1 MWVQKAWK
9 CVKWWR
15 SKNSWNEFLIS
26 WMLGLVIVCPSLHLR
41 IMSPD
46 VTWREWSI
54 WIFGLPKIHV
64 LLLASLKR
72 DYWTSVSIWLQFGLN
87 MASAWNQYGSNLV
100 VLSGSSQICHWTEDV
115 AEKIAGLIQTWMLSC
130 LMWPLLVFRYID
142 GAGGVTWILWSEL
155 SLVIPAVNGMK
166 KNWGLCQNQWS
177 SSVTERADRTRAP
190 ASVFTQVCVAAC
202 QLLENNIESRLK
214 AKLYVQTWEG
224 ESVLYKNGS
233 VYYFLKA
240 IQGWALPKKQA
251 SLIVPALHSHT
262 PTFPYLATR
271 QFPQSRWFR

>member
-1 MWVQKAWK
+1 MWVKKAWK
-9 CVKWWR
+9 FVKWWQ
-15 SKNSWNEFLIS
+15 SKSSWSEFLIS
-26 WMLGLVIVCPSLHLR
+26 WILGLVIICPFLHLC

-46 VTWREWSI
+46 VTWHEWSI

-64 LLLASLKR
+64 LQLASLKR
-72 DYWTSVSIWLQFGLN
+72 DYWTSISIWLQFGLN

-115 AEKIAGLIQTWMLSC
+115 AEKIARLIQTWMLSC

-142 GAGGVTWILWSEL
+142 GAGEVTWILWSEL

-177 SSVTERADRTRAP
+177 SSVTERADRTRAT

-202 QLLENNIESRLK
+202 QLL
-214 AKLYVQTWEG
+214 
-224 ESVLYKNGS
+224 
-233 VYYFLKA
+233 
-240 IQGWALPKKQA
+240 
-251 SLIVPALHSHT
+251 
-262 PTFPYLATR
+262 
-271 QFPQSRWFR
+271 